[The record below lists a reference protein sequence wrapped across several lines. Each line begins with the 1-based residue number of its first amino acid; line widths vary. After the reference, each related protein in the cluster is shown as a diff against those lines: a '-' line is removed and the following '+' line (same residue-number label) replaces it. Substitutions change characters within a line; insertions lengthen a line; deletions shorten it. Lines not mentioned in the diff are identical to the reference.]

1 MNKTLVFLSA
11 VLVVG
16 LTACSAEQA
25 DAPSVADTTSTT
37 DGATLRD
44 VEGYSFAGDPLY
56 RNPVPADR
64 MAEVTA
70 LAAPL
75 EAKANLTEE
84 EYIELGRYYIA
95 GNRFLDAIDLY
106 TRGLEAHP
114 ESFKLRR
121 HRGHR
126 YINVRELD
134 KAIVDLEEAV
144 ALIGDE
150 HTGVLEYNA
159 DGEPSASYEHWTY
172 YHIGLYHYLNG
183 NWADAAAAYQ
193 KCVETATANPVLVG
207 ATDWLYNASQKGGMT
222 DKAEAAI
229 AAIPADLDTNREHP
243 YFKRVMVYKGEW
255 DAFDYVDLDKPGA
268 EWTAGEITVGYG
280 IANWFRF
287 NGDDETAET
296 IHRKILETPYW
307 NAWAYVV
314 TDKEYE
320 DR

>member
-1 MNKTLVFLSA
+1 MNKTLTFLTA
-11 VLVVG
+11 TIVVG
-16 LTACSAEQA
+16 LSACSGERSDPPPAADSAAVAENA
-25 DAPSVADTTSTT
+25 
-37 DGATLRD
+37 ATRD
-44 VEGYSFAGDPLY
+44 VEGYSFAGEPLY

-64 MAEVTA
+64 MAELTA

-75 EAKANLTEE
+75 EEKEDLTED
-84 EYIELGRYYIA
+84 EYIELGRFYIA
-95 GNRFLDAIDLY
+95 GNRFLDAVDLY

-114 ESFKLRR
+114 DSFKLRR

-126 YINVRELD
+126 YINLRELD

-144 ALIGDE
+144 ALIGDA
-150 HTGVLEYNA
+150 HTDVLEYNS
-159 DGEPSASYEHWTY
+159 DGEPSATYEHWTY

-183 NWADAAAAYQ
+183 NWEEAAAAYQ
-193 KCVETATANPVLVG
+193 KCVDTATANPVLVG
-207 ATDWLYNASQKGGMT
+207 ATDWLYNAYQKGGM
-222 DKAEAAI
+222 AEAAAAVI

-255 DAFDYVDLDKPGA
+255 DAFDYVDIDKPGTQ
-268 EWTAGEITVGYG
+268 WTAGDITVGYG

-287 NGDDETAET
+287 NGDEEAAEA